1 MCCDISLK
9 LRLYAVHLKLSI
21 SSHNTDDTNTTTS
34 QPTTT
39 YNTERTNHFLQLT
52 LETPVRLM
60 VESSSV
66 VFSDYESAQRTRFLH
81 SRRQR
86 STGRRLFN
94 IQVFPK
100 IRQVNLGRSRL
111 KLITG
116 VLAIEPDC
124 RTQPCPAP
132 PCVPIIAV
140 ASTTPLL
147 LTHSRQQRRTNHDS
161 HWGCCVHICNKFG
174 LPRR

>member
-1 MCCDISLK
+1 MFCDNSLT
-9 LRLYAVHLKLSI
+9 LRLYAVHLKLSV

-52 LETPVRLM
+52 LESSVRLM

-66 VFSDYESAQRTRFLH
+66 LFSDFESAQRTSFLH
-81 SRRQR
+81 SWRQR

-94 IQVFPK
+94 IQMFLK
-100 IRQVNLGRSRL
+100 IRHFYFGRSRL

-116 VLAIEPDC
+116 VLGIEHDR

-132 PCVPIIAV
+132 PCVPMIAV
-140 ASTTPLL
+140 ASTKPLL
-147 LTHSRQQRRTNHDS
+147 LKHSRQQWRVNQYS
-161 HWGCCVHICNKFG
+161 HWGCCVHMSNEFRLFI
-174 LPRR
+174 